1 LRQARP
7 LNVSMVPDPS
17 RLEKAELPAGIVALR
32 GNIQVPSIP
41 ASARAVT
48 ERQPR
53 HEEDGG
59 RRVKGSRCEG
69 EETVFAPRIP
79 TCAHVEREREASER
93 ERESERE
100 TLSRTHDCSRSL
112 MANAHG

>member
-1 LRQARP
+1 MRQARP

-17 RLEKAELPAGIVALR
+17 RLEKAELPTGIVALR

-59 RRVKGSRCEG
+59 RRVKGSR
-69 EETVFAPRIP
+69 V
-79 TCAHVEREREASER
+79 RERRQSLLPGYPHARMLRESGKRASER
-93 ERESERE
+93 ERARESERE
-100 TLSRTHDCSRSL
+100 RDSLTH
-112 MANAHG
+112 A